1 MIIKENLH
9 QRGKKVMDSFEYNIN
24 ITLNNRLSQMQKIV
38 GDKVSPYLNSIYKM
52 ITAKSKGS

>member
-1 MIIKENLH
+1 
-9 QRGKKVMDSFEYNIN
+9 MDSFEYNIN

-38 GDKVSPYLNSIYKM
+38 GDKVSPYLNSFYKM

>member
-1 MIIKENLH
+1 MKENLH